1 MSKIDTTYW
10 KEFIVSK
17 YFITEKDGKQV
28 PTGANIPKLEL
39 KENGKTPRITVTAI
53 NNGVFGYFDYIGDKP
68 CNYRVFRNFVSVSF
82 LGTVF
87 YQKEEASLD
96 MKVHCIKP
104 LNHQLNTYTG
114 MFLVSAIRASLK
126 NYKYSDQ
133 LSSTVL
139 PKLKILLPATPAG
152 EPDWRYMEMYMRGV
166 EAIAKNK
173 LSILVP
179 HKPEVA
185 IKEATTVHID
195 TYNDYSKTFN
205 VEK

>member
-10 KEFIVSK
+10 KEFLVSK

-87 YQKEEASLD
+87 YQ
-96 MKVHCIKP
+96 
-104 LNHQLNTYTG
+104 
-114 MFLVSAIRASLK
+114 
-126 NYKYSDQ
+126 
-133 LSSTVL
+133 
-139 PKLKILLPATPAG
+139 
-152 EPDWRYMEMYMRGV
+152 
-166 EAIAKNK
+166 
-173 LSILVP
+173 
-179 HKPEVA
+179 
-185 IKEATTVHID
+185 TT
-195 TYNDYSKTFN
+195 
-205 VEK
+205 